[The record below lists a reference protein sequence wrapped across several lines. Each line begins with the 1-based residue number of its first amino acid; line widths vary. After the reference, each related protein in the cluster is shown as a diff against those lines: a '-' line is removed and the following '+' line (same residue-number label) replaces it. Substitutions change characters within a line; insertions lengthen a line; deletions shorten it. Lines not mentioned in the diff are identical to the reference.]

1 MRKLVQLTPSIL
13 AILVFAGLA
22 AAHGLYEPIKTTEFV
37 AHPESYDGR
46 LVEVRANIIA
56 ISADRKSLELFDSQS
71 RMTIT
76 VRLTNLPKSQ
86 RSALIH
92 SPARG
97 LLVYGLATVI
107 GRRMVI
113 DAHKVEALPID
124 AGGR

>member
-1 MRKLVQLTPSIL
+1 MRKLVQLTLSIL
-13 AILVFAGLA
+13 VLAGLA
-22 AAHGLYEPIKTTEFV
+22 GAHGLYEPIKTTEFV

-76 VRLTNLPKSQ
+76 VKLTNLPKAQ

-92 SPARG
+92 SPARR
-97 LLVYGLATVI
+97 LLVFGQATVI
-107 GRRMVI
+107 GRRLVI

-124 AGGR
+124 AGGL